1 MGAERARDG
10 AERRA
15 PDWSPARDGGAE
27 LSEQA
32 CAVRAFAG
40 LQVRNDGLDNSWPSA
55 QNGAGEVPQASAV
68 SVSGRDDIV
77 SRLRTLLG
85 DGAVLSG
92 ADIGERY
99 NVDYTGENPREPLAV
114 VKPGSTEEVAAVLR
128 ACSESGQP
136 AVVQG
141 GLTGLAGGATPRT
154 GEIAMS
160 MERLSGIEE
169 LDPVSMTIAAKAG
182 TPLQALQEAA
192 AEADLLLPLDFG
204 ARGSCHIGGAIS
216 TNAGGNQVIR
226 FGMARN
232 LVLGLEAVLAD
243 GTVISAMNKML
254 KNNAGYDLKHLFVGT
269 EGTLGVITRVVLRLV
284 PRLTS
289 RCTALCAVTS
299 FSAVVGLLRAVQV
312 GLVGSI
318 SAYEVMW
325 AGYYEKVLEVVET
338 LRSPFEQRYPLYV
351 LVESEGGEQQA
362 DSERFESVLASA
374 LESELITDAV
384 IARSESE
391 RQTFWE
397 IRDGIGELT
406 AVLAPYAALDVSMDI
421 ASMPDFL
428 EGFDRALAEALP
440 NSLSLVF
447 GHLGD
452 SNLHLFVTT
461 GREREID
468 KVLELAYGLV
478 GEHRGSISA
487 EHGIGTLKR
496 DYLHF
501 SRTPQEIQLMRRL
514 KQALDPRGILN
525 PGRVIPGR

>member
-27 LSEQA
+27 LSERA
-32 CAVRAFAG
+32 CAVHTFAVR
-40 LQVRNDGLDNSWPSA
+40 QMRNDGLDNSWPSA
-55 QNGAGEVPQASAV
+55 QNGADEVPEVSAV
-68 SVSGRDDIV
+68 SVSGRDDIA

-114 VKPGSTEEVAAVLR
+114 VKPGSTEEVSAVLR

-136 AVVQG
+136 VVVQG

-169 LDPVSMTIAAKAG
+169 LDPVSMTITARAG
-182 TPLQALQEAA
+182 TPLQAVQEAA
-192 AEADLLLPLDFG
+192 AEAGLLLPLDFG
-204 ARGSCHIGGAIS
+204 ARGSCHIGGAVA

-243 GTVISAMNKML
+243 GTVISSMNKML
-254 KNNAGYDLKHLFVGT
+254 KNNSGYDLKQLFVGT

-284 PRLTS
+284 PRLS
-289 RCTALCAVTS
+289 SQCTALCTAES
-299 FSAVVGLLRAVQV
+299 FGNVVDMMRAVQI
-312 GLVGSI
+312 GLAGSI
-318 SAYEVMW
+318 SAFEVMW
-325 AGYYEKVLEVVET
+325 ASYYDKVLEVVET
-338 LRSPFEQRYPLYV
+338 LRSPFGDSHPFYV
-351 LVESEGGEQQA
+351 LVESEGVDQGT
-362 DSERFESVLASA
+362 DSERFESVLTDA
-374 LESELITDAV
+374 LESELITDAA

-391 RQTFWE
+391 RQTFWA
-397 IRDGIGELT
+397 IRDGVGEITPALS
-406 AVLAPYAALDVSMDI
+406 PYAALDVSMDI
-421 ASMPDFL
+421 AAMPRFL
-428 EGFDRALAEALP
+428 DAFEDALSAQLP
-440 NSLSLVF
+440 NSLNLVF

-452 SNLHLFVTT
+452 NNLHLFVTT
-461 GREREID
+461 AHEGEND
-468 KVLELAYGLV
+468 KVFQLAYGLV
-478 GEHRGSISA
+478 GECRGSISA
-487 EHGIGTLKR
+487 EHGVGSLKC
-496 DYLHF
+496 DFLHH

-525 PGRVIPGR
+525 PGRVIPG

>member
-40 LQVRNDGLDNSWPSA
+40 LQMTNDGLDNSWPSA
-55 QNGAGEVPQASAV
+55 QNGADEVSEKSVV
-68 SVSGRDDIV
+68 SLSKRDEIV
-77 SRLRTLLG
+77 GRLRALLA

-99 NVDYTGENPREPLAV
+99 NVDYTGENPCEPLAV

-128 ACSESGQP
+128 TCSEFGQP
-136 AVVQG
+136 LVVQG
-141 GLTGLAGGATPRT
+141 GLTGLAGGATPRE

-160 MERLSGIEE
+160 MERLNGIEE
-169 LDPVSMTIAAKAG
+169 LDPVSMTITARAG
-182 TPLQALQEAA
+182 TPLQAVQEAA
-192 AEADLLLPLDFG
+192 AEAGLLLPLDFG
-204 ARGSCHIGGAIS
+204 ARGSCHIGGAVA

-243 GTVISAMNKML
+243 GTVISSMNKML
-254 KNNAGYDLKHLFVGT
+254 KNNAGYDLKQLFVGT

-284 PRLTS
+284 PRLS
-289 RCTALCAVTS
+289 SQCTALCAAQS
-299 FSAVVGLLRAVQV
+299 FESAVDLLRAVRA
-312 GLVGSI
+312 GLAGSI

-325 AGYYEKVLEVVET
+325 AGYHDKVLEIVET
-338 LRSPFEQRYPLYV
+338 LRSPFKKSHPFYV
-351 LVESEGGEQQA
+351 LVESEGVDQDT
-362 DSERFESVLASA
+362 DSERFESVLADA
-374 LESELITDAV
+374 LESELITDAA

-391 RQTFWE
+391 RQTFWA
-397 IRDGIGELT
+397 IRDGVGEITPALS
-406 AVLAPYAALDVSMDI
+406 PFAALDVSMDI
-421 ASMPDFL
+421 AAMPRFL
-428 EGFDRALAEALP
+428 DAFDKALAAALP
-440 NSLSLVF
+440 DSQNLVF

-452 SNLHLFVTT
+452 NNLHLFVTT
-461 GREREID
+461 GHEAEND
-468 KVLELAYGLV
+468 KVYELAYGFV
-478 GEHRGSISA
+478 GECGGSISA
-487 EHGIGTLKR
+487 EHGVGSLKC
-496 DYLHF
+496 DFLHL
-501 SRTPQEIQLMRRL
+501 SRSPQEIQLMGRL

-525 PGRVIPGR
+525 PGRVIPG